1 MKRLLLTIIAT
12 LVFVGCTP
20 DLHKAAREGDADRV
34 RELLDA
40 GADVNVRNADK
51 QRLQYTPLH
60 WAAYYGHLEIAE
72 ILISRG
78 ADLDAEDPDYSTPLY
93 LAAEEGHPKVVEF
106 LISKGAEVNVK
117 SSWWGYTPLH
127 RAAWGPVTMRKYLGG
142 RTVSEAE
149 LNENYLEI
157 VGMLLEKGAKV
168 DVLDND
174 GKTPLDQAIGN
185 GEKEI
190 AVLLRKHGAE
200 HGTIDAAAYGGDIK
214 AVKGFLAN
222 GVEVNVKG
230 GSIMGTPLHYA
241 AQGGHLDIVELLL
254 AKGAEVNVTIQ
265 VEGGN
270 FNGKT
275 PMDRA
280 NSFNHTK
287 IADLLRKHGGK
298 TGEEFAEGF
307 KDYFVGTIK
316 IRFHQAELSEDRKR
330 VPWTGYGVDGGFP
343 GTVVTAVE
351 ITNASGTYSLP
362 ANMVNDLG
370 NPNIGHVHVRQ
381 NGKLLELSMNNS
393 DGAGGHNA
401 LFKVD
406 LAKARACRFVR
417 VVIEDDFTKTHDWTK
432 IKNHKN

>member
-1 MKRLLLTIIAT
+1 MKQLLLSIIAS
-12 LVFVGCTP
+12 LVFAGCTP
-20 DLHKAAREGDADRV
+20 ALHKAAREGDADRV
-34 RELLDA
+34 RKLLDA
-40 GADVNVRNADK
+40 GADVNGRNSSKAVK
-51 QRLQYTPLH
+51 LLSGGTPLQWTSLH
-60 WAAYYGHLEIAE
+60 YAAYYGHLEIAE

-78 ADLDAEDPDYSTPLY
+78 ADLDADDPYYSTPLY
-93 LAAEEGHPKVVEF
+93 LAVEEGHPEVVEF
-106 LISKGAEVNVK
+106 LISKGAKVNVK
-117 SSWWGYTPLH
+117 SSSSGYTPLH
-127 RAAWGPVTMRKYLGG
+127 RA
-142 RTVSEAE
+142 
-149 LNENYLEI
+149 
-157 VGMLLEKGAKV
+157 VGAVALMLLEKGAKV
-168 DVLDND
+168 NARDND
-174 GKTPLDQAIGN
+174 GKTALDQATWSDN
-185 GEKEI
+185 GGT
-190 AVLLRKHGAE
+190 AALLRKHGGE
-200 HGTIDAAAYGGDIK
+200 HGTIDSAAYGGDIE

-230 GSIMGTPLHYA
+230 GLIMGTPLHYA
-241 AQGGHLDIVELLL
+241 AQAGHLDIVELLL

-265 VEGGN
+265 VEGGV

-280 NSFNHTK
+280 ISFNHTK

-298 TGEEFAEGF
+298 TGEGFAEGF

-381 NGKLLELSMNNS
+381 NGKLLELSMNGS
-393 DGAGGHNA
+393 DGAGGYDA

-406 LAKARACRFVR
+406 LAKAQACRFVK
-417 VVIEDDFTKTHDWTK
+417 VAIDDDHTKTHNWTALK
-432 IKNHKN
+432 KRR

>member
-117 SSWWGYTPLH
+117 SSRWGYTPLH
-127 RAAWGPVTMRKYLGG
+127 RAAWGPVTMRKHLGG

-168 DVLDND
+168 GVRDNH
-174 GKTPLDQAIGN
+174 GKTALDQAIRN

-190 AVLLRKHGAE
+190 VVLLSQHGAKKGQE
-200 HGTIDAAAYGGDIK
+200 LK
-214 AVKGFLAN
+214 AK
-222 GVEVNVKG
+222 EK
-230 GSIMGTPLHYA
+230 
-241 AQGGHLDIVELLL
+241 
-254 AKGAEVNVTIQ
+254 
-265 VEGGN
+265 
-270 FNGKT
+270 
-275 PMDRA
+275 
-280 NSFNHTK
+280 
-287 IADLLRKHGGK
+287 
-298 TGEEFAEGF
+298 
-307 KDYFVGTIK
+307 
-316 IRFHQAELSEDRKR
+316 
-330 VPWTGYGVDGGFP
+330 
-343 GTVVTAVE
+343 
-351 ITNASGTYSLP
+351 
-362 ANMVNDLG
+362 
-370 NPNIGHVHVRQ
+370 
-381 NGKLLELSMNNS
+381 
-393 DGAGGHNA
+393 
-401 LFKVD
+401 
-406 LAKARACRFVR
+406 
-417 VVIEDDFTKTHDWTK
+417 
-432 IKNHKN
+432 

>member
-1 MKRLLLTIIAT
+1 MERNIRMKRLFLTIITA
-12 LVFVGCTP
+12 LAFAGCTP
-20 DLHKAAREGDADRV
+20 SLHKAAREGDADRV
-34 RELLDA
+34 RKLLDA
-40 GADVNVRNADK
+40 GADVNVKNANTG
-51 QRLQYTPLH
+51 RLQYTPLH

-72 ILISRG
+72 LLISRG

-93 LAAEEGHPKVVEF
+93 LAAEQGHPKVVEF

-117 SSWWGYTPLH
+117 SSRWGYTPLH
-127 RAAWGPVTMRKYLGG
+127 RAAWGPVTLRKHFGAG
-142 RTVSEAE
+142 EEGTVSEAD
-149 LNENYLEI
+149 LNGNYLEI

-174 GKTPLDQAIGN
+174 GKTPLDQAIKN
-185 GEKEI
+185 SEKEI
-190 AVLLRKHGAE
+190 VDLLRKHGA
-200 HGTIDAAAYGGDIK
+200 
-214 AVKGFLAN
+214 
-222 GVEVNVKG
+222 
-230 GSIMGTPLHYA
+230 
-241 AQGGHLDIVELLL
+241 
-254 AKGAEVNVTIQ
+254 
-265 VEGGN
+265 
-270 FNGKT
+270 
-275 PMDRA
+275 
-280 NSFNHTK
+280 
-287 IADLLRKHGGK
+287 K
-298 TGEEFAEGF
+298 TGKEFAERF

-406 LAKARACRFVR
+406 LAKAQACRFVK
-417 VVIEDDFTKTHDWTK
+417 VAIDDDHTKTHDWTALK
-432 IKNHKN
+432 KRK

>member
-1 MKRLLLTIIAT
+1 MKQFLLTLIVA
-12 LVFVGCTP
+12 LAFAGCTP
-20 DLHKAAREGDADRV
+20 SLHKAVREGDADRV
-34 RELLDA
+34 RKLLDA
-40 GADVNVRNADK
+40 GADVNGRNSSKAVK
-51 QRLQYTPLH
+51 LLRGGTPLQWTSLH
-60 WAAYYGHLEIAE
+60 YAAYYGHLEIAE

-78 ADLDAEDPDYSTPLY
+78 ADLDADDPYYSTPLY
-93 LAAEEGHPKVVEF
+93 LAVEEGHPEVVEF
-106 LISKGAEVNVK
+106 LISKGAKVNVK
-117 SSWWGYTPLH
+117 SSSSGYTPLH
-127 RAAWGPVTMRKYLGG
+127 RAAWGPVAL
-142 RTVSEAE
+142 
-149 LNENYLEI
+149 
-157 VGMLLEKGAKV
+157 MLLEKGAKV
-168 DVLDND
+168 NARDND
-174 GKTPLDQAIGN
+174 GKTALDQATWSDN
-185 GEKEI
+185 GGT
-190 AVLLRKHGAE
+190 AALLRKHGGE
-200 HGTIDAAAYGGDIK
+200 HGTIDGAAYGGDIE

-241 AQGGHLDIVELLL
+241 AQAGHLDIVELLL
-254 AKGAEVNVTIQ
+254 AKGAEVNMTIQ
-265 VEGGN
+265 VEGGI

-280 NSFNHTK
+280 HSFNHTK

-298 TGEEFAEGF
+298 TGEEFAERF

-406 LAKARACRFVR
+406 LAKAQACRFVK
-417 VVIEDDFTKTHDWTK
+417 VAIDDDHTKTHDWTALK
-432 IKNHKN
+432 KRK

>member
-117 SSWWGYTPLH
+117 SSRSGYTPLH
-127 RAAWGPVTMRKYLGG
+127 RAAWGPVAMRKHLGAG
-142 RTVSEAE
+142 EAGIVSEAE
-149 LNENYLEI
+149 LNENYLGI

-174 GKTPLDQAIGN
+174 GKTPLDQAIRN

-190 AVLLRKHGAE
+190 VDLLRKHGA
-200 HGTIDAAAYGGDIK
+200 
-214 AVKGFLAN
+214 
-222 GVEVNVKG
+222 
-230 GSIMGTPLHYA
+230 
-241 AQGGHLDIVELLL
+241 
-254 AKGAEVNVTIQ
+254 
-265 VEGGN
+265 
-270 FNGKT
+270 
-275 PMDRA
+275 
-280 NSFNHTK
+280 
-287 IADLLRKHGGK
+287 K
-298 TGEEFAEGF
+298 TGEELKAAE
-307 KDYFVGTIK
+307 K
-316 IRFHQAELSEDRKR
+316 
-330 VPWTGYGVDGGFP
+330 P
-343 GTVVTAVE
+343 
-351 ITNASGTYSLP
+351 
-362 ANMVNDLG
+362 
-370 NPNIGHVHVRQ
+370 
-381 NGKLLELSMNNS
+381 
-393 DGAGGHNA
+393 
-401 LFKVD
+401 
-406 LAKARACRFVR
+406 
-417 VVIEDDFTKTHDWTK
+417 
-432 IKNHKN
+432 

>member
-1 MKRLLLTIIAT
+1 MGCSSQHGFNIPNKKHAQMKKILLSLIAV
-12 LVFVGCTP
+12 LAFAGCTP

-40 GADVNVRNADK
+40 GADVNVRNTDK

-78 ADLDAEDPDYSTPLY
+78 ADLDAVDPDYSTPLY

-117 SSWWGYTPLH
+117 SSRSGYTPLH
-127 RAAWGPVTMRKYLGG
+127 RAAWGPVGMRKHLGG
-142 RTVSEAE
+142 RTVREAD

-168 DVLDND
+168 NARDNG
-174 GKTPLDQAIGN
+174 GKTALDQAIKN

-190 AVLLRKHGAE
+190 VVLLRKHGGE
-200 HGTIDAAAYGGDIK
+200 HGTINGAAYGGDIE
-214 AVKGFLAN
+214 AVKDFLAN

-230 GSIMGTPLHYA
+230 GSIVGTPLHYA
-241 AQGGHLDIVELLL
+241 AQAGHLDIVELLL

-280 NSFNHTK
+280 NSFNHAK

-298 TGEEFAEGF
+298 TGEELKAA
-307 KDYFVGTIK
+307 GT
-316 IRFHQAELSEDRKR
+316 E
-330 VPWTGYGVDGGFP
+330 Y
-343 GTVVTAVE
+343 
-351 ITNASGTYSLP
+351 
-362 ANMVNDLG
+362 
-370 NPNIGHVHVRQ
+370 
-381 NGKLLELSMNNS
+381 
-393 DGAGGHNA
+393 
-401 LFKVD
+401 
-406 LAKARACRFVR
+406 
-417 VVIEDDFTKTHDWTK
+417 
-432 IKNHKN
+432 